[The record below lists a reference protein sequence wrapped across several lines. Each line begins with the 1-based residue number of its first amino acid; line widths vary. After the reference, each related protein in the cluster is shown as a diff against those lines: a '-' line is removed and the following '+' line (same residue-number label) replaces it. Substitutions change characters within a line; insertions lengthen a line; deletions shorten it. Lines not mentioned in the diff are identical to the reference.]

1 MTLKAMNLKLLLGR
15 IFKILTPDERRRW
28 RRAMLAVA
36 GNTLLDFFGIASLLP
51 LLYYLLSDGDN
62 RKAAILFGGLAITFI
77 IAKSITGIYLQ
88 RYRTRYLSDL
98 FSRLSHTLFR
108 ENFSRGIVYIRNHGT
123 GRIGYEITWVC
134 HTFCQNILGTLM
146 SLTGDILLLLLIGGA
161 VVAMAPVSALIL
173 CIPLLTVA
181 VAFRKFAGEKAR
193 REGDRELEGRRRQTR
208 VINDTFG
215 GFSDVMVSGAF
226 PALESDFK
234 GSLRAIAE
242 SRLKVQLYNSAVLP
256 LCEAAV
262 AVSLAL
268 MVLAGAG
275 TGTKMALGLFAVA
288 AFRVIPAIRGIIWG
302 WIQIKNASGSLE
314 IIEKS
319 ESMPPGPLSRT
330 KRMPLNES
338 LLLRDISFRYP
349 GDERPIL
356 MNFSCRVDKGGYA
369 GFKGESGIGKS
380 TLFNII
386 LGLIAPDSGEVVI
399 DGTVLSEANKEDW
412 LETIGYVPQD
422 VYVFNASVA
431 ANVALG
437 VEDPDRDRIMEVLR
451 EAKMDEWLENLSEG
465 IDTVLG
471 ERGLTLSGGERQ
483 RLGLAR
489 ALYRDI
495 SLLLL
500 DEATSALDSDTE
512 SEIIAAVEEA
522 RLKRGLTVLSIAHRE
537 SSLSKCTQII
547 DLST

>member
-1 MTLKAMNLKLLLGR
+1 MNLKLLLGR

-62 RKAAILFGGLAITFI
+62 RKAAILFGGLAIAFI

>member
-62 RKAAILFGGLAITFI
+62 RKAAILFGGLAIAFI

>member
-1 MTLKAMNLKLLLGR
+1 MNLKLLLGR

-62 RKAAILFGGLAITFI
+62 RKAAILFGGLAIAFI

-338 LLLRDISFRYP
+338 LQLRDISFRYP

-437 VEDPDRDRIMEVLR
+437 VENPDRDRIMEVLR
-451 EAKMDEWLENLSEG
+451 EAKMDEWLENLSDG
-465 IDTVLG
+465 IDTLLG

>member
-1 MTLKAMNLKLLLGR
+1 MNLRSLLKR
-15 IFKILTPDERRRW
+15 IFRILTPGERRRW

-62 RKAAILFGGLAITFI
+62 RKAAIIFGGLAIAFI

-108 ENFSRGIVYIRNHGT
+108 DNFSRGIVYIRNHGT

-134 HTFCQNILGTLM
+134 HTFCQSILGTLM
-146 SLTGDILLLLLIGGA
+146 NLTGDILLLLLIGGA
-161 VVAMAPVSALIL
+161 VVAMAPLSALIL

-193 REGDRELEGRRRQTR
+193 REGDRELEGRRSQTR

-215 GFSDVMVSGAF
+215 GFSDVMVAGAF
-226 PALESDFK
+226 PALEKDFK

-302 WIQIKNASGSLE
+302 WIQIKNASTSLD

-319 ESMPPGPLSRT
+319 GSENTNPLCRSA
-330 KRMPLNES
+330 RMLLKES
-338 LLLRDISFRYP
+338 LMLRDISFRYP
-349 GDERPIL
+349 DDERPIL
-356 MNFSCRVDKGGYA
+356 RNFSCRIKQGDYA

-386 LGLIAPDSGEVVI
+386 LGLIVPDSGDVII
-399 DGTVLSEANKEDW
+399 DGTPLSGGNREGW
-412 LETIGYVPQD
+412 LGTIGYVPQD

-431 ANVALG
+431 SNIALG
-437 VEDPDRDRIMEVLR
+437 VEHPDRDRVMEALR
-451 EAKMDEWLENLSEG
+451 EAKMDVWLDNLSEG

-512 SEIIAAVEEA
+512 AEIIATVEQA
-522 RLKRGLTVLSIAHRE
+522 RLKRGLTVLAIAHRQ
-537 SSLSKCTQII
+537 SSLARCTQII
-547 DLST
+547 DLNSCTN